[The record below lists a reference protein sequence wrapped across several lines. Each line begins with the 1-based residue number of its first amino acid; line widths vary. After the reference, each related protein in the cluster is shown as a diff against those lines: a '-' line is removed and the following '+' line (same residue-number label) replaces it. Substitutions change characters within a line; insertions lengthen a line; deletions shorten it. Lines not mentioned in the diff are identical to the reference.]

1 MLPPSTATVGRRKA
15 AATCISIV
23 EFVSTRFAIVV
34 SNALPLPTPVFAEV
48 DPETYNLDPAAA
60 EAAITPRTKAIL
72 KYWLDRSARYDQRCA
87 THSAAQSAYP
97 VTVITIGHAALWVA
111 VVAALLSGA
120 DYFRR
125 FSISSVA
132 R

>member
-1 MLPPSTATVGRRKA
+1 
-15 AATCISIV
+15 
-23 EFVSTRFAIVV
+23 
-34 SNALPLPTPVFAEV
+34 VFTFSVPIA
-48 DPETYNLDPAAA
+48 
-60 EAAITPRTKAIL
+60 
-72 KYWLDRSARYDQRCA
+72 S
-87 THSAAQSAYP
+87 YP

-125 FSISSVA
+125 FSIAPVG